1 MVNPCYRCYND
12 WGEHEFPVI
21 SASDAPMPALVYFG
35 DGNYGL
41 GDVARLSTV
50 TFSCQNCGFAVS
62 CISQDVGEA
71 RRLAHKW
78 WDEAQKEARDD

>member
-1 MVNPCYRCYND
+1 MVKPCYRCYND

-21 SASDAPMPALVYFG
+21 SASDAPIPAFVYFG
-35 DGNYGL
+35 DGKYGL
-41 GDVARLSTV
+41 GDGARLNMV
-50 TFSCQNCGFAVS
+50 TISCQNCGFAVS